1 MSFFPGTG
9 TVGQRRGEAEQD
21 FGGGGGIGE
30 GAVGLEGPG
39 AEVAADG
46 GEIVASEMEKAA
58 GDVEGVVPR
67 TGGKC
72 DAEAVGVGVDH
83 REIERDIVAD
93 EHGFLNEAGELA
105 RDVRRVA
112 AMSPGFRHQRLRIP
126 AGMPA
131 WRAAIVVHRAG
142 IPAGMQTLFVIFRW
156 CRCAQPP
163 ANRCE
168 ASGFGI
174 A

>member
-1 MSFFPGTG
+1 VAAAS
-9 TVGQRRGEAEQD
+9 VRARW
-21 FGGGGGIGE
+21 
-30 GAVGLEGPG
+30 GLEGPG

-83 REIERDIVAD
+83 REIERDTVAD

-126 AGMPA
+126 AGM
-131 WRAAIVVHRAG
+131 
-142 IPAGMQTLFVIFRW
+142 QTLFVIFRW

-168 ASGFGI
+168 ASGFGM